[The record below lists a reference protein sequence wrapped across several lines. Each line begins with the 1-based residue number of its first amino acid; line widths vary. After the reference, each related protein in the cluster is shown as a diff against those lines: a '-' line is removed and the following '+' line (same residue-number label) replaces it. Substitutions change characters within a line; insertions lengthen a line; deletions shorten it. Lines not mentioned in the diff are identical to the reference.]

1 MTRALRYHFSG
12 IAGAGMNPLAQ
23 LVRARGHDVQGSD
36 RSFDHGKS
44 QDVAARLRG
53 LGIALH
59 PQDGSAVTAGLDR
72 FVYSTAV
79 EDDTPEMR
87 SARALGIERVA
98 RPALLAEIVNG
109 GTPGVAISGTSGKST
124 VTGLA
129 AYLVRAAGMPITA
142 LGGAA
147 LVGEGTTGCFM
158 AGPSEG
164 AGVAGARG
172 AGRPPNP
179 YPAPR

>member
-1 MTRALRYHFSG
+1 MTRALHYHFSG

-23 LVRARGHDVQGSD
+23 LMRARGHDVQGSD

-87 SARALGIERVA
+87 AARTLGIERIA

-109 GTPGVAISGTSGKST
+109 GEARRG
-124 VTGLA
+124 GL
-129 AYLVRAAGMPITA
+129 RHERQEHRHR
-142 LGGAA
+142 LGGVPRARGRDA
-147 LVGEGTTGCFM
+147 RH
-158 AGPSEG
+158 
-164 AGVAGARG
+164 GARRG
-172 AGRPPNP
+172 SAR
-179 YPAPR
+179 R